1 MGENK
6 LPPDYAYLEQLS
18 MEQLM
23 GIIHADADSIGS
35 GNEDFIFAVL
45 GVIEKRQTEQSDYQ
59 PQILVPHGKIFN
71 NTLTPRM
78 ERKCRCIRWKI

>member
-23 GIIHADADSIGS
+23 EIIHADADSTSS
-35 GNEDFIFAVL
+35 GNEEFIFAVL
-45 GVIEKRQTEQSDYQ
+45 GVIEKRQMEQPDYRPTDIDDAWEDFQ
-59 PQILVPHGKIFN
+59 L
-71 NTLTPRM
+71 
-78 ERKCRCIRWKI
+78 